1 MTTNNVLLH
10 SYYISGFFFFISYLL
25 ETFSF
30 AVDGSKY
37 KDSQLENVHRVR
49 DLEKLSSTWD
59 ISTKHQLSGLREL
72 CLGGDRARKDR
83 RHQVNNAF

>member
-10 SYYISGFFFFISYLL
+10 SYYISGFFFISYLL

-72 CLGGDRARKDR
+72 CLGGTFSPMSQGK
-83 RHQVNNAF
+83 QQK